1 MLTQRLLRRIVFS
14 YGPAE
19 ALDDVASVLRDE
31 AWELD
36 GVNAAKYQIVRLHW
50 IRRTEWR
57 TETNDNNVIQVK
69 DEQGPRSTT
78 TSLSVKYDYAMIYGY
93 RKLI

>member
-1 MLTQRLLRRIVFS
+1 MTWRAFFVTKRGNSMASMPRSIRLYVFIGS
-14 YGPAE
+14 G
-19 ALDDVASVLRDE
+19 ALNGGL
-31 AWELD
+31 
-36 GVNAAKYQIVRLHW
+36 Q
-50 IRRTEWR
+50 
-57 TETNDNNVIQVK
+57 TNVNNVIQVK